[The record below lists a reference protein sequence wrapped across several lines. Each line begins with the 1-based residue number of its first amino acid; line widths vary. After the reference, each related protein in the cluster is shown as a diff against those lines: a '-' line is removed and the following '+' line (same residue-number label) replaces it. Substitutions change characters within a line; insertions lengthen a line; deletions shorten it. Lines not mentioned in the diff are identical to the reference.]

1 MFGVINT
8 IKQLWWQGLSSSAVA
23 IFTMAIVRL
32 KRKHR
37 LLSELEHVNAL
48 DYWHP
53 EAKGLTGW
61 LQVLLKGWLRVVC
74 YTVALYRIAV
84 LPPLARR
91 DYYAL
96 LRVGKYAV
104 SSLPCILKGQA
115 DSGWRDSLATVAKA
129 AKPSGQLGNR
139 KLLPVVIVPGLN
151 TPAVFFRAM
160 AEFLEKA
167 GFPVWVI
174 ELPNKGLAN
183 IQTSADVVKERIEAI
198 CEQLSVPQVAV
209 VGHCMGGLITKYLMD
224 EDGEA
229 SPRIKTLISLGTGFM
244 GAEGVETLKGLW
256 QELNPG
262 LHPPEI
268 FDQLVQWN
276 LSLVRKSANVAYHSV
291 LTVWDMMVHLPKG
304 MLQLGDNTLTDSD
317 NLVKHHVLDDPA
329 IDHLTLALHP
339 KIFRLIESLLNEPA
353 EPGLQQS
360 VA

>member
-1 MFGVINT
+1 MTGVIST
-8 IKQLWWQGLSSSAVA
+8 IKQLWWRGLSSSAVA

-61 LQVLLKGWLRVVC
+61 LKVLVKGWLRVVC

-115 DSGWRDSLATVAKA
+115 DSNWRESLVTVAKA
-129 AKPSGQLGNR
+129 AKPTSSS
-139 KLLPVVIVPGLN
+139 KKHLLPVVIVPGLN

-167 GFPVWVI
+167 GFPVWVV

-183 IQTSADVVKERIEAI
+183 IQTSAGVVKERIEAI
-198 CEQLSVPQVAV
+198 CEQLAVPQVAV

-224 EDGEA
+224 EDGET

-244 GAEGVETLKGLW
+244 GAEGVETLKSLW

-262 LHPPEI
+262 LNPPEI

-304 MLQLGDNTLTDSD
+304 MLQLGDNP
-317 NLVKHHVLDDPA
+317 LVDGSHLIKHHVLEDPA

-339 KIFRLIESLLNEPA
+339 KIFKLIESLLNEPS
-353 EPGLQQS
+353 EMTLQQR
-360 VA
+360 VT